1 MVNFQTVEIAGF
13 APAIAG
19 MRHPLKS
26 YDKADTGYDEDG
38 NLHIGINDYNLAKRL
53 CEAGSPEHAKFLRQI
68 GV

>member
-26 YDKADTGYDEDG
+26 YDKADSVYDEDG

>member
-26 YDKADTGYDEDG
+26 YDKADSQYDEEG
-38 NLHIGINDYNLAKRL
+38 NLHIGQNDYDLAKRL
-53 CEAGSPEHAKFLRQI
+53 CQAGSSEHAKFLRQI
-68 GV
+68 EV